1 MLARSN
7 NQESQANISPQSAI
21 ERLREGNRRFLG
33 RTPLERNWADDIA
46 TTAVGQFP
54 FAIVLG
60 CIDSRVPVET
70 VFDQGIG
77 DIFTSRVAG
86 NIVNEDILG
95 SMEFACKLAGA
106 KAILVLGHTDCG
118 AVNGAIRKTRLGNLS
133 ALVSQI
139 EPVVDEVAASMD
151 TEDPTFVDTVAEA
164 NVVRTIDTIRQ
175 QSPALAEMENAG
187 EIVIVGAMYDV
198 SSGQVRIL

>member
-1 MLARSN
+1 MLDRSN
-7 NQESQANISPQSAI
+7 NKESQATTSPQSAL
-21 ERLREGNRRFLG
+21 ERLRDGNQRFMG

-46 TTAVGQFP
+46 ATASGQFP
-54 FAIVLG
+54 FAFVLG

-86 NIVNEDILG
+86 NIVNEDVLG
-95 SMEFACKLAGA
+95 SMEFACKLAGS

-118 AVNGAIRKTRLGNLS
+118 AVKGAIRKTRLRNLTT
-133 ALVSQI
+133 LVKKI
-139 EPVVDEVAASMD
+139 EPVVDEVASSMD
-151 TEDPTFVDTVAEA
+151 TEDPTFVDIVSEA
-164 NVVRTIDTIRQ
+164 NVVRTVETIRQ
-175 QSPALAEMENAG
+175 QSEALAEMENAG

-198 SSGQVRIL
+198 SSGRVRIL

>member
-1 MLARSN
+1 M
-7 NQESQANISPQSAI
+7 
-21 ERLREGNRRFLG
+21 
-33 RTPLERNWADDIA
+33 
-46 TTAVGQFP
+46 
-54 FAIVLG
+54 
-60 CIDSRVPVET
+60 PVET

-151 TEDPTFVDTVAEA
+151 KEDPTFVDTVAEA

>member
-7 NQESQANISPQSAI
+7 NQESQATTSPQSAL
-21 ERLREGNRRFLG
+21 ERLRDGNRRF
-33 RTPLERNWADDIA
+33 RERAPLERNCADDIA
-46 TTAVGQFP
+46 VTASGQFP

-60 CIDSRVPVET
+60 CIDSRVPVEL
-70 VFDQGIG
+70 VFDQGVG
-77 DIFTSRVAG
+77 DIFTARIAG
-86 NIVNEDILG
+86 NVVNEDVLG
-95 SMEFACKLAGA
+95 SMEFACKLAGS

-118 AVNGAIRKTRLGNLS
+118 AIKGAIRNTRLGNLTT
-133 ALVSQI
+133 LVKKI

-164 NVVRTIDTIRQ
+164 NVIRTIDTIRQ
-175 QSPALAEMENAG
+175 QSPALAEMENT
-187 EIVIVGAMYDV
+187 EKIVIVGAMYDV